1 MKKNSNVQMESVYEI
16 LGHVTV
22 IMTVAVVTSQMKKA
36 VLVRKSI
43 KYTMFFRM
51 FKLDNWI
58 RYDLCTTF
66 SLSEQICDGY
76 LQRSRHTTYC

>member
-51 FKLDNWI
+51 FKLD
-58 RYDLCTTF
+58 R
-66 SLSEQICDGY
+66 
-76 LQRSRHTTYC
+76 